1 MKKSIFHLQP
11 SQAVNGFTGRS
22 LIGKIQTG
30 YVPFLSPSQWHGTHF
45 YILIHFC
52 LKCGFKS
59 RRPDSGQ
66 AVVPWHVKEMY
77 ITTLAASR
85 DSVPPE
91 RRNFMQVM
99 DLTKIANGALV
110 EKAQAA
116 IEQVVQN
123 MTDVN
128 TPYKTKRSVTIK
140 MTFAQDEERET
151 AACEISVQTKL
162 APVNP
167 VKTMIGFG
175 RDLKTN
181 ELFVNEWSKQIPGQM
196 SMDMEQVQPEQEK
209 KAEDSQVIDY
219 RKVKKA

>member
-1 MKKSIFHLQP
+1 M
-11 SQAVNGFTGRS
+11 
-22 LIGKIQTG
+22 
-30 YVPFLSPSQWHGTHF
+30 
-45 YILIHFC
+45 
-52 LKCGFKS
+52 
-59 RRPDSGQ
+59 
-66 AVVPWHVKEMY
+66 
-77 ITTLAASR
+77 
-85 DSVPPE
+85 
-91 RRNFMQVM
+91 
-99 DLTKIANGALV
+99 

-140 MTFAQDEERET
+140 MSFEQDENREM

-196 SMDMEQVQPEQEK
+196 SMDMEQVQPEQKDEP
-209 KAEDSQVIDY
+209 EERQVIDY
-219 RKVKKA
+219 RKAKKA

>member
-1 MKKSIFHLQP
+1 
-11 SQAVNGFTGRS
+11 
-22 LIGKIQTG
+22 
-30 YVPFLSPSQWHGTHF
+30 
-45 YILIHFC
+45 
-52 LKCGFKS
+52 
-59 RRPDSGQ
+59 
-66 AVVPWHVKEMY
+66 
-77 ITTLAASR
+77 
-85 DSVPPE
+85 
-91 RRNFMQVM
+91 MQVM

-140 MTFAQDEERET
+140 LNFEKDENREM

-196 SMDMEQVQPEQEK
+196 SMDMEQVQPEQKDEP
-209 KAEDSQVIDY
+209 EEGQVIDY
-219 RKVKKA
+219 RKAKKA

>member
-1 MKKSIFHLQP
+1 
-11 SQAVNGFTGRS
+11 
-22 LIGKIQTG
+22 
-30 YVPFLSPSQWHGTHF
+30 
-45 YILIHFC
+45 
-52 LKCGFKS
+52 
-59 RRPDSGQ
+59 
-66 AVVPWHVKEMY
+66 
-77 ITTLAASR
+77 
-85 DSVPPE
+85 
-91 RRNFMQVM
+91 MQVM

-110 EKAQAA
+110 ERAQAA